1 MGNFKELKVW
11 QGAKTLAV
19 DVYKVTNQK
28 DFGHDYSLV
37 DQIRKSAVS
46 IASNV
51 AEGDERN
58 TNKEAIRF
66 FYIATGSIAEL
77 ITQLTITHEIGYID
91 DKIYKDLTIRVE
103 NLSKQIKALIKHRSI
118 KNE

>member
-11 QGAKTLAV
+11 QEAKTLAV

-46 IASNV
+46 IASNI
-51 AEGDERN
+51 AEGDEKN
-58 TNKEAIRF
+58 TNKEAI
-66 FYIATGSIAEL
+66 
-77 ITQLTITHEIGYID
+77 
-91 DKIYKDLTIRVE
+91 
-103 NLSKQIKALIKHRSI
+103 
-118 KNE
+118 